1 MCNVEI
7 GMEEIQGVLPHRPPF
22 LFVDR
27 VVELVPGERILAQL
41 TLRSDAPHF
50 AGHFPGKPIMPGVLI
65 AEALAQTAGLLHGLS
80 DNGPEPGAMFYL
92 ARTDMKWTN
101 PCYPGETLNLGAKL
115 VRAMGGLL
123 AFSVRA
129 YVDRAD
135 VATGSLTLASAKGNG

>member
-1 MCNVEI
+1 MSSVDI
-7 GMEEIQGVLPHRPPF
+7 GIEEIQGVLPHRPPF

-27 VVELVPGERILAQL
+27 VVELVPGKHILAQL

-80 DNGPEPGAMFYL
+80 SIGPAPGALFYL
-92 ARTDMKWTN
+92 ARTDMKWTA
-101 PCYPGETLNLGAKL
+101 PCYPGETLNLAAKL
-115 VRAMGGLL
+115 VREMGGLL

-129 YVDRAD
+129 YLDRAD
-135 VATGSLTLASAKGNG
+135 VATGSLTLAAARENG